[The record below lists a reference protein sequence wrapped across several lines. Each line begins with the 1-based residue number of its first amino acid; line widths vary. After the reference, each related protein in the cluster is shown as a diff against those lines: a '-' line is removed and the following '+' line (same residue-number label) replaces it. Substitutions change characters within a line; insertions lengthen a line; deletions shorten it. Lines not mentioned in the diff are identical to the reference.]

1 MAKTEWMIKGPW
13 LTTCNCDI
21 GCPCQF
27 NSLPTKGHCR
37 AAVGCEIEEGF
48 FGAVRLDGVRFAGL
62 FAWPSAIHKGGGE
75 AQPIVDA
82 KATQEQR
89 AAVLSIMK
97 GEETEPGATIFNVF
111 AATIDTMH
119 EPLFL
124 PIDFDANVNERIG
137 RVSVSGVLDIES
149 EPIRNPV
156 TGATHRARIEIPH
169 GFEYASAE
177 VASGTTR
184 TGNRAAI
191 PLAWS
196 NAHAHFVD
204 LHWTRQGVVR

>member
-1 MAKTEWMIKGPW
+1 
-13 LTTCNCDI
+13 
-21 GCPCQF
+21 
-27 NSLPTKGHCR
+27 
-37 AAVGCEIEEGF
+37 
-48 FGAVRLDGVRFAGL
+48 
-62 FAWPSAIHKGGGE
+62 
-75 AQPIVDA
+75 
-82 KATQEQR
+82 
-89 AAVLSIMK
+89 MK